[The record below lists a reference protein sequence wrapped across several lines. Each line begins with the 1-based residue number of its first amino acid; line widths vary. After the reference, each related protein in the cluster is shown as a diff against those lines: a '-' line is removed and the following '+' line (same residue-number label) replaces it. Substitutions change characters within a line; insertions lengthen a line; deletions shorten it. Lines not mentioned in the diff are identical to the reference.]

1 MLQTYGGFERIEQG
15 VLLYLEQSSRQSYSR
30 QATHCLEHP
39 SFPHSP
45 FVLHSPAKWQSFPK
59 WCSPGAIVLFVRI
72 SLETLSGDLPIFFAI
87 SLSFNFWYMPH
98 SITILSAN
106 VKRLIFSCFPQT
118 VTVCIIPYPPPTL
131 TERWWKCFAF
141 SPKATE
147 TQKYLFIFR
156 LRNTHCSIFINN
168 PSRSCQLHWWRLPQ
182 ALKILKYLYILF
194 LFVKVNFGYFSFFT
208 LKIRTSLWQ
217 FRGCLVTV

>member
-87 SLSFNFWYMPH
+87 SLSFNCWYMPH

-118 VTVCIIPYPPPTL
+118 VTVCILPYPPPTL

-141 SPKATE
+141 FTEGDGNSEISVYFSPSK
-147 TQKYLFIFR
+147 
-156 LRNTHCSIFINN
+156 H
-168 PSRSCQLHWWRLPQ
+168 
-182 ALKILKYLYILF
+182 ALQHF
-194 LFVKVNFGYFSFFT
+194 HQHPVKVKPTSLVVASSGSENLEISIYTIPFCQGELRVYPVFYLKNRDFT
-208 LKIRTSLWQ
+208 LTI
-217 FRGCLVTV
+217 

>member
-39 SFPHSP
+39 FFPHSP

-59 WCSPGAIVLFVRI
+59 WCSHGAIVLFVRI
-72 SLETLSGDLPIFFAI
+72 SLETLSGDLSIFFAI

-118 VTVCIIPYPPPTL
+118 VTVFILPY
-131 TERWWKCFAF
+131 
-141 SPKATE
+141 S
-147 TQKYLFIFR
+147 
-156 LRNTHCSIFINN
+156 
-168 PSRSCQLHWWRLPQ
+168 
-182 ALKILKYLYILF
+182 
-194 LFVKVNFGYFSFFT
+194 FVKVNPWYFSFFSQKSE
-208 LKIRTSLWQ
+208 LHFGNLGILYVNHIKWGVR
-217 FRGCLVTV
+217 